1 VRIEDYAIVGDCGTA
16 ALIGRNGSVDWLCL
30 PRFDSRACFA
40 ALVGNTDNGRWLIAP
55 DAEIR
60 RTTRRYLD
68 DTLVLETT
76 FETADGTVALVDF
89 MPPRGEASDLVRL
102 VRGVRGRVVMSAEL
116 LIRFDYGSLVPWVTR
131 LPDGTL
137 RAVAGPD
144 MLVLRTS
151 APIKGEQLKTVAEFA
166 VVEGETVP
174 FVLSFG
180 ASYRDPPAAIDWESA
195 LEDTIAFWREWAGRA
210 EDSGPYA
217 GVLRRSLMILKALT
231 YAPTGGVVAALT
243 TSLPEELGGSRN
255 WDYRYCWLRDATF
268 TLLALMNSGY
278 FEEAGRWRDWLLRAV
293 AGSPSQMQIMYGI
306 TGTRRL
312 DELEVPWLQ
321 GYEGARPVRIGNS
334 ASSQFQLDIY
344 GEIMDVLHLARCGG
358 LGGDETAWALQVKL
372 LEHLEHIWQDP
383 DQGIWEIRGPQQ
395 HFTFSK
401 VMAWVAFDRAI
412 KSAEKDKLDA
422 PIKRWAALRDQIH
435 AEVCDKAYDI
445 ELGSF
450 TQSYGSKQLDA
461 SLLLLALVGFL
472 PPTDQRILGTVRAI
486 ETSLVENSL
495 VRRYQTERTDDGLPG
510 SEGVFLACS
519 FWLADTYLLL
529 GRRKDARRL
538 FEYLLS
544 LRNDIGLL
552 SEEYDVAKSR
562 MLGNFPQA
570 LSHIG
575 LINTAHNLM
584 HGDKPAEQRS
594 GHRLK

>member
-1 VRIEDYAIVGDCGTA
+1 MRIEDYAIVGDCGTA
-16 ALIGRNGSVDWLCL
+16 ALIGRTGAVDWLCW

-55 DAEIR
+55 NAEPTSIH
-60 RTTRRYLD
+60 RRYLD

-76 FETADGTVALVDF
+76 FETADGAVALIDF
-89 MPPRGEASDLVRL
+89 MPPRGEASDLIRV
-102 VRGVRGRVVMSAEL
+102 VRGIRGRVAMRAEL
-116 LIRFDYGSLVPWVTR
+116 VIRFDYGSLVPWVTR
-131 LPDGTL
+131 LADGTL

-144 MLVLRTS
+144 MLVLRTP
-151 APIKGEQLKTVAEFA
+151 APIRGEQLRTVAEFA
-166 VVEGETVP
+166 VEEGKTVP

-180 ASYRDPPAAIDWESA
+180 PSYRDPPAAVDWEAA
-195 LEDTIAFWREWAGRA
+195 LEDTIAFWRDWAGRA
-210 EDSGPYA
+210 EDGGPYTGA
-217 GVLRRSLMILKALT
+217 VRRSLMVLKALT
-231 YAPTGGVVAALT
+231 YAPTGGVVAAPT

-278 FEEAGRWRDWLLRAV
+278 FEEAGQWRDWLLRAV
-293 AGSPSQMQIMYGI
+293 AGMPSQVQIMYGI

-321 GYEGARPVRIGNS
+321 GYEAARPVRIGNS

-372 LEHLEHIWQDP
+372 LEHLECIWQNP

-412 KSAEKDKLDA
+412 KSAEKDELDA
-422 PIKRWAALRDQIH
+422 PIKRWAALREQIH
-435 AEVCDKAYDI
+435 AEVCDKAYCT
-445 ELGSF
+445 ELESF
-450 TQSYGSKQLDA
+450 TQSYESKQLDA

-472 PPTDQRILGTVRAI
+472 PPTDHRILGTVRAI
-486 ETSLVENSL
+486 ETSLVENGL

-544 LRNDIGLL
+544 LRNDVGLL
-552 SEEYDVAKSR
+552 SEEYDVVKSR

-584 HGDKPAEQRS
+584 QGEKPVEQRS

>member
-1 VRIEDYAIVGDCGTA
+1 MRIEDYAIVGDCGTA

-102 VRGVRGRVVMSAEL
+102 VRGVRGRVAMRAEL

-144 MLVLRTS
+144 ILVLRTS

-217 GVLRRSLMILKALT
+217 GVLRRSLMVLKALT

-412 KSAEKDKLDA
+412 KSAGKDKLDA

-544 LRNDIGLL
+544 PRNDIGLL

-575 LINTAHNLM
+575 LINTALNLM

>member
-1 VRIEDYAIVGDCGTA
+1 MRIEDYAIVGDCGTA

-422 PIKRWAALRDQIH
+422 PIKKWAALRDQIH

>member
-217 GVLRRSLMILKALT
+217 GVLRRSLMVLKALT

-422 PIKRWAALRDQIH
+422 PIKKWAALRDQIH